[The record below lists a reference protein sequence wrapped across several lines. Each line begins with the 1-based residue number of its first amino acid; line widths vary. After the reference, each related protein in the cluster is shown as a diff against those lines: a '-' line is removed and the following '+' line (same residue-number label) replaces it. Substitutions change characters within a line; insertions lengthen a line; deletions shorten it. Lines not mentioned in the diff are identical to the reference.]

1 MRSEARQMDVD
12 PIASAD
18 QAEHRDE
25 APDSRPAGAA
35 STALTKQQAL
45 DARELQ
51 RLLKEQVPPKPT
63 VPDSDVQPKP
73 DTRAKPNTSPRIW
86 RRVGKA
92 LLGATLLAVF
102 GVVPFRT
109 LLQTSSVEAVVNARL
124 VTIRAPI
131 EGEVS
136 ASADNLARS
145 GIAPQGTPLLD
156 VVDHRADRRRLDD
169 LQREL
174 GHRLNER
181 IAIDAKLAAAKTL
194 DASLERQVDLFR
206 SGRIAQLGA
215 RSAELQNLVAVAA
228 AQRQEAAAAQ
238 SRAALLSR
246 SGSVSPADRDR
257 LTRAAV
263 VATQAEAATRNRL
276 VAADVELSAAREGVF
291 IGDSYNDRPSS
302 SQRGDDVRQQI
313 AGWTADRTSLEAE
326 ADRLTHDIAEEKERY
341 SVRADAAMGFP
352 VAGRIWEVM
361 VSPGEQV
368 RIGQDLVRVLDC
380 STTIVTA
387 NVTESVYN
395 RLKMGSTA
403 RFVPADGG
411 GELSGAVVALTGQAG
426 TPANL
431 AIEPAALSK
440 EPYRVT
446 VAVPDLDTHQ
456 ACGVGRTGRVV
467 FGEPAVEAAQ

>member
-1 MRSEARQMDVD
+1 MEMGSAVLRTVPG
-12 PIASAD
+12 PIESAD
-18 QAEHRDE
+18 QALHRPVS
-25 APDSRPAGAA
+25 PDGPPDATSKA
-35 STALTKQQAL
+35 SPVQQAL

-51 RLLKEQVPPKPT
+51 RLLKVQVPPKPAEPET
-63 VPDSDVQPKP
+63 SQPKP
-73 DTRAKPNTSPRIW
+73 DAGAKPKTSPRLL

-92 LLGATLLAVF
+92 VLGATLLAVF

-124 VTIRAPI
+124 VTLRAPI

-136 ASADNLARS
+136 ATPDNLARS
-145 GIAPQGTPLLD
+145 GIVARGTPLLD

-169 LQREL
+169 MQREL
-174 GHRLNER
+174 GHLLDDR
-181 IAIDAKLAAAKTL
+181 IAVDAKLVAARTL
-194 DASLERQVDLFR
+194 GAGLDRQVDLFR
-206 SGRIAQLGA
+206 QGRIAQLGA
-215 RSAELQNLVAVAA
+215 RSAELQNLVGVAVAQRDEAVAA
-228 AQRQEAAAAQ
+228 RG
-238 SRAALLSR
+238 RAAVLSR
-246 SGSVSPADRDR
+246 TGSVSPAEQDR

-263 VATQAEAATRNRL
+263 VATQTEAATRNRL
-276 VAADVELSAAREGVF
+276 AAAAVEFNAARDGVF

-302 SQRGDDVRQQI
+302 MQRADDVRQQV
-313 AGWTADRTSLEAE
+313 AGLTADRMRLDAE
-326 ADRLTHDIAEEKERY
+326 ADRLTRDIADEGERY
-341 SVRADAAMGFP
+341 RMRADAAMNLP

-368 RIGQDLVRVLDC
+368 RVGQDLVRVLDC

-395 RLKMGSTA
+395 RLRMGSPA

-411 GELSGAVVALTGQAG
+411 GELTGAVIALTGQAG

-446 VAVPDLDTHQ
+446 VAVPDLDTQQ

-467 FGEPAVEAAQ
+467 FGEPAADVAQ